1 MTKSPRKDIKKMI
14 DWNDHVDHVL
24 VGEEE
29 LRTIIKDLAHKID
42 TDYSSEDK
50 NPVLVGV
57 LKGSVTF
64 MTDLMRAVSIPAQID
79 FMKVSSYGNS
89 TVASGNVNII
99 LDLNRADLP
108 NEDIILVE
116 DIVDSGRTLKY
127 LVAYLLS
134 KGARSVRTVTL
145 LDKPERREVDFTPEY
160 IGKTIPNEFVI
171 GYGLDYAEK
180 YRTLPYVGVIRD
192 DKI

>member
-1 MTKSPRKDIKKMI
+1 MEN
-14 DWNDHVDHVL
+14 WNDHVDHVL
-24 VGEEE
+24 VSEEE
-29 LRTIIKDLAHKID
+29 LKEIVSSLAKRID
-42 TDYSSEDK
+42 ADYSGDDK

-64 MTDLMRAVSIPAQID
+64 MTDLMRAMTVPAHID
-79 FMKVSSYGNS
+79 FMRVSSYGNN

-99 LDLNRADLP
+99 LDLNRPNLP
-108 NEDIILVE
+108 GEDIIIIE

-127 LVAYLLS
+127 LVAYLLA
-134 KGARSVRTVTL
+134 KGAKSVRTVTL

-160 IGKTIPNEFVI
+160 VGKTIPNEFVI

-180 YRTLPYVGVIRD
+180 YRTLPYVGVIRQ

>member
-1 MTKSPRKDIKKMI
+1 MT
-14 DWNDHVDHVL
+14 DWNDDVDRVL
-24 VGEEE
+24 VSREE
-29 LRTIIKDLAHKID
+29 LSEIVSCLAKQIDKD
-42 TDYSSEDK
+42 YGEDGK

-64 MTDLMRAVSIPAQID
+64 MTDLMRATHIPAQID
-79 FMKVSSYGNS
+79 FMRVSSYCDATTS
-89 TVASGNVNII
+89 SGNVNII
-99 LDLNRADLP
+99 LDLNRPNLP

-127 LVAYLLS
+127 LVSYLLN

-145 LDKPERREVDFTPEY
+145 LDKPSRREVEFVPEY
-160 IGKTIPNEFVI
+160 IGKEIENAFVI

>member
-1 MTKSPRKDIKKMI
+1 MEN
-14 DWNDHVDHVL
+14 WNDHVDYVL
-24 VGEEE
+24 VSEEE
-29 LRTIIKDLAHKID
+29 LQDIVASLAERLD
-42 TDYSSEDK
+42 ADYSAPDK

-64 MTDLMRAVSIPAQID
+64 MTDLMRALNIPAQID
-79 FMKVSSYGNS
+79 FMRVSSYGDR
-89 TVASGNVNII
+89 TVSSGNVNIV
-99 LDLNRADLP
+99 LDLQRRNLA

-127 LVAYLLS
+127 LVGYLLG

-145 LDKPERREVDFTPEY
+145 LDKPSRREVDYTPEY
-160 IGKTIPNEFVI
+160 VGKQIENAFVI
-171 GYGLDYAEK
+171 GYGLDYRER
-180 YRTLPYVGVIRD
+180 YRTLPYVGVIRK

>member
-1 MTKSPRKDIKKMI
+1 MI

-24 VGEEE
+24 IGEDE
-29 LRTIIKDLAHKID
+29 LKRVVAELAKKID
-42 TDYSSEDK
+42 ADYSEDGK
-50 NPVLVGV
+50 APVLVGV

-64 MTDLMRAVSIPAQID
+64 MTDLMRAMKTPAQID
-79 FMKVSSYGNS
+79 FMRVSSYGNS

-99 LDLNRADLP
+99 LDLNRPGLP

-127 LVAYLLS
+127 LVAYLLN

-145 LDKPERREVDFTPEY
+145 LDKPERREVEFTPEY
-160 IGKTIPNEFVI
+160 VGRVIPNEFVI

-180 YRTLPYVGVIRD
+180 YRTLPYVGVIRQ